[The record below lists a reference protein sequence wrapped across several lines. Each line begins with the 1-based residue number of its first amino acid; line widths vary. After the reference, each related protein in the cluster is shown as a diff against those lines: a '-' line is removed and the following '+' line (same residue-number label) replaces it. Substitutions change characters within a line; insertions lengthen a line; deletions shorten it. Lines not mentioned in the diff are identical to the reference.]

1 MTTKNILID
10 AFPFFNEL
18 DLLEFRLSYLDSVV
32 DQFIIIEA
40 TKTHSNKPKKLYFNE
55 NKNRFSKFLHKI
67 LHIVVSDLPDGSE
80 YNDNWNREITQR
92 NMILY
97 ALHQLKPRDN
107 DIIITSDVDEIPD
120 RNTIYNIKTIGL
132 NSCFRLEMLFFTYNL
147 NRISKDMWYG
157 AVILNYKTLNELPVS
172 FSDSKTTSKLFNL
185 RHAPHIPYLRNGG
198 WHFTN
203 FSNSELIKYKIES
216 FAHTEMNT
224 ENNTANEIS
233 RRIDVNN
240 DPLLNNSN
248 NKLYFK
254 PYRQHIYLPDNWYN
268 FLTYILSYSEII

>member
-1 MTTKNILID
+1 MSNKNLLID

-55 NKNRFSKFLHKI
+55 NKHRFSKFLHKI

-97 ALHQLKPRDN
+97 GLLQIKPKDN
-107 DIIITSDVDEIPD
+107 DIIISSDLDEIPD
-120 RNTIYNIKTIGL
+120 RNTLYNIKTMGL
-132 NSCFRLEMLFFTYNL
+132 NTCFRLEMIFFTYNL
-147 NRISKDMWYG
+147 NRVSIDMWYA
-157 AVILNYKTLNELPVS
+157 AVILNYKTLIELPNN

-185 RHAPHIPYLRNGG
+185 RHASHIPYLRNGG

-203 FSNSELIKYKIES
+203 FCKYESIKYKIES

-224 ENNTANEIS
+224 EKNTTNDIS
-233 RRIDVNN
+233 RRIEIGD
-240 DPLLNNSN
+240 DPLLNNSV

-254 PYRQHIYLPDNWYN
+254 PFKQHTYLPDNWYN
-268 FLTYILSYSEII
+268 FMNYILSYSEII